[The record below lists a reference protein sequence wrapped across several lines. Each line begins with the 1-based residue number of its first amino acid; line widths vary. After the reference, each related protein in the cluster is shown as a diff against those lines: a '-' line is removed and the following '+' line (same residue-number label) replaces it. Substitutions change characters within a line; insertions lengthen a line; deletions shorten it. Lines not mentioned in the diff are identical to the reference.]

1 LLFFPV
7 RVTGCHRCMA
17 ARAEFNEGKV
27 ESPPQYLEEAVL
39 FTLNLTV
46 WSSVH
51 RHAVS
56 QYVPVCSSMSLFWQK
71 MWVILWYF
79 MPYVCICVV
88 VTVSFILCHVVS
100 AVSCGVLFS
109 CTLML
114 LESFAVVSRSCC
126 SRLLGVSGVSGVNS
140 CNSCC
145 HSVFL
150 ALQHYNAMQWTLL
163 DISYPDVMAI
173 LCWMVW

>member
-1 LLFFPV
+1 MLFFPV
-7 RVTGCHRCMA
+7 RVTGCHCMA
-17 ARAEFNEGKV
+17 WPRWV
-27 ESPPQYLEEAVL
+27 QRRESGISPAILGRSGALHPEPHGMKL
-39 FTLNLTV
+39 
-46 WSSVH
+46 SSP
-51 RHAVS
+51 RRG
-56 QYVPVCSSMSLFWQK
+56 VPGCSSMFLLFWQK

-140 CNSCC
+140 WNSCC

-163 DISYPDVMAI
+163 DISCPDVMTI